1 MNEQAKCGL
10 FTREGAQV
18 PLQGV
23 EVTGE
28 LLGGHAR
35 VRVTQRYRN
44 DEKRPV
50 EALYT
55 FPLPSDA
62 TLSAFSMTCAGRR
75 VAGVVKEREA
85 AFRAYDDAI
94 TEGHGAALLDQER
107 ANVFTAQVGNL
118 LPGEETRV
126 EVEFLQTLTAEEGSV
141 RWMLPTL
148 VAPRYIPGAVHGDR
162 TGHGSAAPTTRVPD
176 ADRITPPT
184 GAVDYGLRMDLL
196 IDVGRDVVVESPS
209 HRITVAKDGT
219 RTRVNLRRDSLLK
232 DFAGD
237 EVALDRD
244 VVLTMRN
251 ANPDVMLTPVVTH
264 RKAEGPGTFALTVV
278 PDLLNLATTP
288 PRQEVVFVVD
298 TSGSM
303 DGDSL
308 PQAQAALRLCLRHL
322 REGDRFNVI
331 AFENSF
337 RSFSAQTVPFTQ
349 RTLEQADAW
358 VAGLKAYGGTELLE
372 PMVTAMKAAPD
383 GVVVLLT
390 DGQVGNEEEILNA
403 VLAARGAGR
412 VFSFGIGTNVSDAL
426 LRDLARR
433 TDGAVEFIHPG
444 ERIDEKVVAQFSR
457 ALAPR
462 VTDLEVRF
470 DGVEASELAPSTLPP
485 LVDGTPWTLFGRY
498 AQAGTGSVT
507 LKGKSGREPFSLTVR
522 LELPAQSDRPVVE
535 KLWAAER
542 IRGWMDAG
550 LVGRRAEA
558 MKERIVRLAIEHQ
571 LATPYTSFVVVEE
584 RQGDRRAS
592 GTPETRVVPVN
603 APAGWSM
610 FNQTAR
616 DVDDEVPE
624 GGLAQEQARVLKRR
638 VSKPMP
644 APGAAPSRSRGGA
657 VPPPPPGMSAPAA
670 APAPAPARD
679 LGPEPTTGASFQA
692 ESADG
697 AGAVGGRAAPT
708 ARREQESVKKEKGG
722 LFDRLLSA
730 AMPSKAVAR
739 GPDSAP
745 ELERAQGKAEVFY
758 EQEESQ
764 PLSVA
769 EGSIPTEDVGGLL
782 GRQLANGLWA
792 GAGEGPEPVRQAR
805 ATARVLLV
813 LLREG
818 ITSSHPLHGAQVKKA
833 VDALLALA
841 SQLGQAPDVAELAL
855 GVAWLV
861 AAGPRT
867 RGRIEQA
874 AKPLPGLDGRLGD
887 TAALRQHLET
897 LATR

>member
-23 EVTGE
+23 EVSGE

-44 DEKRPV
+44 EEKKPV
-50 EALYT
+50 EAIYV

-118 LPGEETRV
+118 LPGEETLV

-162 TGHGSAAPTTRVPD
+162 TGHGDAAPTMRVPD
-176 ADRITPPT
+176 ADRISPPQ
-184 GAVDYGLRMDLL
+184 GVADYGLRMDLL

-209 HRITVAKDGT
+209 HRLTVTKEGT
-219 RTRVNLRRDSLLK
+219 RTRVSLQRDSHLK
-232 DFAGD
+232 NFEGN

-244 VVLTMRN
+244 VVLTLRN

-264 RKAEGPGTFALTVV
+264 RKAEGPGAFALTVV

-303 DGDSL
+303 AGDSL

-372 PMVTAMKAAPD
+372 PMVSAMKAAPD

-390 DGQVGNEEEILNA
+390 DGQVGNEAEILNA
-403 VLAARGAGR
+403 VLAARGTGR

-522 LELPAQSDRPVVE
+522 LDLPALSDRPVVE

-550 LVGRRAEA
+550 LVGRRADA

-610 FNQTAR
+610 FNQAPG
-616 DVDDEVPE
+616 DADDEVE
-624 GGLAQEQARVLKRR
+624 GGLMKPPHGMRMEKAKRMA
-638 VSKPMP
+638 SKPMP
-644 APGAAPSRSRGGA
+644 APAAAPARSRGGV
-657 VPPPPPGMSAPAA
+657 VPPPAPPAA
-670 APAPAPARD
+670 APAASYAPELSA
-679 LGPEPTTGASFQA
+679 EPTTGSSFYGGL
-692 ESADG
+692 ADG
-697 AGAVGGRAAPT
+697 AGPMGGTAAPVE
-708 ARREQESVKKEKGG
+708 RREQEPAKKKGGFLDRLVSAARPGKAAAQGAPAPEPRAQKEK
-722 LFDRLLSA
+722 
-730 AMPSKAVAR
+730 
-739 GPDSAP
+739 
-745 ELERAQGKAEVFY
+745 AEAFY
-758 EQEESQ
+758 EQEEISL
-764 PLSVA
+764 PSVA
-769 EGSIPTEDVGGLL
+769 ESSSIPTEDVGSLL
-782 GRQLANGLWA
+782 GQQLANGLWA
-792 GAGEGPEPVRQAR
+792 GSGEGPEPVRQAR

-841 SQLGQAPDVAELAL
+841 AQLGQAPDVAELAL

-874 AKPLPGLDGRLGD
+874 AKPLPGLGGRLGD
-887 TAALRQHLET
+887 TAALRQHMET